1 MQIGPKRADQASPR
15 CVKLLPPPAHLKSM
29 PIKVVVAD
37 DKAAVRLGIIQM
49 LKTDNDLEVAGEAMT
64 FAETLELVESLK
76 PDIVVLDLHMPDEKN
91 YLPESVKLQVLE
103 HAGCI
108 LAISVWND
116 SEAKALAEKF
126 GAKALIDKAHLFS
139 ELIPTIKAFCLKS

>member
-1 MQIGPKRADQASPR
+1 
-15 CVKLLPPPAHLKSM
+15 M
-29 PIKVVVAD
+29 PTKVLVAD
-37 DKAAVRLGIIQM
+37 DNETVRSALVRM
-49 LKTDNDLEVAGEAMT
+49 LKADADLAVIGEAAT
-64 FAETLELVESLK
+64 FAETLELVDGLK
-76 PDIVVLDLHMPDEKN
+76 PDIVLLDLHMPDEKN

-103 HAGCI
+103 NVGCILAI

-116 SEAKALAEKF
+116 HEAKVLADRF

>member
-1 MQIGPKRADQASPR
+1 MLDKASDPSR
-15 CVKLLPPPAHLKSM
+15 PFKSM
-29 PIKVVVAD
+29 PIKIVVAD

-49 LKTDNDLEVAGEAMT
+49 LKADTDLEVAGEATT
-64 FAETLELVESLK
+64 FAETLELVDSLK

-116 SEAKALAEKF
+116 SDAKALAEQF
-126 GAKALIDKAHLFS
+126 GAKALIDKARLFS
-139 ELIPTIKAFCLKS
+139 DLIPAIKAFCLKS